1 MGGSNIMKK
10 YGEIKGQNSYK
21 DSEGYEQ
28 LLNPNYLKT
37 MEQLDK
43 NKFLD
48 NDDMEILDEAG
59 NISSG
64 IALKKHNDVLKY
76 GKQILKSRDSRDVD
90 KMLARM
96 IASSSSL
103 SLMAVAV
110 GGDSSFVSTIAKG
123 ASLRGL

>member
-1 MGGSNIMKK
+1 MKK
-10 YGEIKGQNSYK
+10 YGEIKGRNPI
-21 DSEGYEQ
+21 
-28 LLNPNYLKT
+28 LNPDYIKT
-37 MEQLDK
+37 MEKLDK

-48 NDDMEILDEAG
+48 NDDMELLDEAG

-90 KMLARM
+90 KLLARM

-110 GGDSSFVSTIAKG
+110 GGDKSFVSTIAKG

>member
-1 MGGSNIMKK
+1 MKK

-21 DSEGYEQ
+21 DIEGYEL
-28 LLNPNYLKT
+28 LLNPDYITT
-37 MEQLDK
+37 MEKLDK

-48 NDDMEILDEAG
+48 NRDMEILDEAG

-90 KMLARM
+90 KMLAICVLNNR
-96 IASSSSL
+96 
-103 SLMAVAV
+103 
-110 GGDSSFVSTIAKG
+110 
-123 ASLRGL
+123 

>member
-1 MGGSNIMKK
+1 MKK
-10 YGEIKGQNSYK
+10 YKEIKGQKSYK
-21 DSEGYEQ
+21 DIEGYKEI
-28 LLNPNYLKT
+28 LNPDYIKT
-37 MEQLDK
+37 MEKLDK

-48 NDDMEILDEAG
+48 NEDMELLDEAG

-64 IALKKHNDVLKY
+64 IVLKKHNDVLKY
-76 GKQILKSRDSRDVD
+76 GKQILRSRDSRDVD

-110 GGDSSFVSTIAKG
+110 GGDKSFVSTITKG